1 MSVRVN
7 KPVSVTLG
15 PLAAKAEARVRSG
28 DYSSISEVL
37 RDGIRAL
44 DREDATFE
52 AILKAKVKEA
62 LADGR
67 PDIGP
72 DEVTAALRSRHD
84 ERLKRGG

>member
-1 MSVRVN
+1 MSARAN

-52 AILKAKVKEA
+52 AILKAKVAEA

-67 PDIGP
+67 PDIGAE
-72 DEVTAALRSRHD
+72 EVSLGLRNRHH
-84 ERLKRGG
+84 ERLKRDG